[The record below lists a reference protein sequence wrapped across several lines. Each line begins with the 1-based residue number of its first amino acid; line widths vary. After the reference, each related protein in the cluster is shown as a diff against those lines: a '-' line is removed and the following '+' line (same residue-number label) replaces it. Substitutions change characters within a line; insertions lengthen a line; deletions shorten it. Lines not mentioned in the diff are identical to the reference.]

1 MNFLSCDV
9 LCRPQLIL
17 TVLDGLDI
25 RVPQNISHFLAQQK
39 HARFLECRYRDAR
52 NFLQVRMNTS
62 FYCKKRGE
70 RGNEKYYK
78 QIFF

>member
-17 TVLDGLDI
+17 TVLDGLDV
-25 RVPQNISHFLAQQK
+25 RVPRNISHFLAQQK

-52 NFLQVRMNTS
+52 NFLQVRMNAS
-62 FYCKKRGE
+62 FYCKKWGE